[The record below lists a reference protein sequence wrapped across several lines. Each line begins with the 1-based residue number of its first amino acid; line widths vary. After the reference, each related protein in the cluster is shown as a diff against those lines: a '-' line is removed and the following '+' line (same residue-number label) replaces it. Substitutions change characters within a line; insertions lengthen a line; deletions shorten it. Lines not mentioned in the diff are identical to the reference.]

1 MESMSNDKSKT
12 AEYDVE
18 EIAEVDVDPIND
30 IIDYLVR
37 CAKISFKNAHVNESE
52 VRTSEKIKMACE
64 IYKRSPTDFLLQFG
78 KYLAPHHIGYFEKMQ
93 SCADDNYREC
103 IRQLKTYHSEKSK
116 YKRVR
121 NRRYIA
127 LQKLQ
132 SETDYFSEKQMM
144 YRNPLLYEQLVGQY
158 LTDEEIRERD
168 GADNENLTFLSM
180 ILETVDRNEMREMK
194 NEQMLEEDMES
205 MKITNTE
212 NKSNNSEREKN
223 TKQWGAFDTP
233 DTRPSYMPE
242 PRKQSMITAP
252 ERRLLREEFLQ
263 EMFSSFIEGRDE
275 DIDYQSIDNNEQ
287 YDDLQQV
294 SQDAEDRYFDSETNE
309 IDNLEEHMKL
319 VQEYGRKNSDSN
331 IQDDPLDTFMKH
343 IANKQNVT
351 YIVFDLLSHMLHINQ
366 HYY

>member
-1 MESMSNDKSKT
+1 MDSVSTDKSKT
-12 AEYDVE
+12 TEYDEE
-18 EIAEVDVDPIND
+18 EITEVDVDPIND

-78 KYLAPHHIGYFEKMQ
+78 KYLAPHHVGYFENLQ
-93 SCADDNYREC
+93 SCADDSYREC
-103 IRQLKTYHSEKSK
+103 IKHLKTYHSEKSK

-132 SETDYFSEKQMM
+132 NETDYFSEKQMM

-168 GADNENLTFLSM
+168 GVDNENLTFLSM

-212 NKSNNSEREKN
+212 NKSNTSESGKEKK

-319 VQEYGRKNSDSN
+319 VQEYGRRNSDSN
-331 IQDDPLDTFMKH
+331 IQDDPFDTFMKH
-343 IANKQNVT
+343 IANKQNLT
-351 YIVFDLLSHMLHINQ
+351 
-366 HYY
+366 